1 MRRNRFLTNFGSTI
15 SDIQLESGK
24 IKKNPLKLI
33 LWIMV
38 KLTSWGRL
46 KDVQLQV
53 HSLGLH
59 IGPYGDVLRTSQGR
73 PAADAFVGVTYRTIW
88 GQPEDVSTFLG
99 DVFSTSSGRN
109 FAEGI
114 LVLLQDCLNQSKNM
128 LFRRSRKRLTC
139 GRKAFSHLFM
149 IVQDVYPILKI
160 H

>member
-59 IGPYGDVLRTSQGR
+59 IRPYGDVLRTSQGR
-73 PAADAFVGVTYRTIW
+73 PAADAYVGVTYRTIW
-88 GQPEDVSTFLG
+88 GQSEDVSTLG
-99 DVFSTSSGRN
+99 MPSVRP
-109 FAEGI
+109 
-114 LVLLQDCLNQSKNM
+114 
-128 LFRRSRKRLTC
+128 
-139 GRKAFSHLFM
+139 
-149 IVQDVYPILKI
+149 QDVILPRGYWSYFKTVSI
-160 H
+160 NPKTCYSGEVENVSLAAGKHFHICLW